1 MQLPLTL
8 DEDTL
13 RDEVRDLVGETV
25 EEAINGILDAQADG
39 LVNAERSERADER
52 QAYRSGHYSRGLLT
66 RAGKIG
72 DDVPRLRG
80 AIHHRGARALQEAR
94 ELGRGG
100 AHEDVPARRVDAEQR
115 GRHRDPVG

>member
-1 MQLPLTL
+1 MQLPILTL

-52 QAYRSGHYSRGLLT
+52 QAR
-66 RAGKIG
+66 
-72 DDVPRLRG
+72 
-80 AIHHRGARALQEAR
+80 
-94 ELGRGG
+94 
-100 AHEDVPARRVDAEQR
+100 
-115 GRHRDPVG
+115 